1 MAEAP
6 GAGSAFALEEEVK
19 LQDQFSPTGEV
30 EARVLAEVSV
40 EKLGQ
45 HLSEIAKWQRDSGSA
60 EEAEAFAY
68 IRREMESYG
77 LEVTLHQAEGL
88 ISWPGEASLQV
99 LSPEQISVEC
109 ITHAFAKETGPE
121 GLEGEVVFVG
131 GGSPEDFDRVDLRG
145 RIAVVEGLGSPEK
158 AWNAEQHGV
167 AGLVFINDDHL
178 HQSTLST
185 IWGSPTPE
193 TVHRLPKVPG
203 VSIVR
208 QDGERLRQLTAGG
221 PVSVRLV
228 TEVTTVWRPIPVLTA
243 DLLAGS
249 DPHPFVLFA
258 GHVDGW
264 YHGAMDNGSANATMI
279 EVARLLT
286 PHRSELRRGVRW
298 AFWSGHSHGRYAGS
312 TWYVDH
318 FWRELH
324 RRCVAH
330 VNIDSTGAM
339 GATILSDTVTMAE
352 TKGFAGSVI
361 ADLTGQ
367 QLNYRR
373 VNRAGDQS
381 FWGVGLPSM
390 FMTLSHR
397 PVTTAPAFAA
407 HSGVTSSSG
416 GSGKT
421 GWWWHGKED
430 TVDKLDP
437 ANMVRDTRIYASV
450 VSRLCTAPVLP
461 FDYAAAARE
470 MGEHMAR
477 YQTASGDGFDL
488 SEPIALATELAS
500 VLGQFRKEVDARVAE
515 GRADEATCSA
525 ADAALVRLGH
535 LLIPLNYSVVDP
547 FDLDLAQTMSPVP
560 ILAPAAR
567 LAGLDPVSNE
577 SHFLITRLLRERNK
591 MVAGLEDALEV
602 ARQALVWVRQ

>member
-1 MAEAP
+1 MH
-6 GAGSAFALEEEVK
+6 
-19 LQDQFSPTGEV
+19 DQLSPTGDV
-30 EARVLAEVSV
+30 ESRVLAEVSA

-45 HLSEIAKWQRDSGSA
+45 HLREIAKWRRDSGST

-88 ISWPGEASLQV
+88 ISWPGAASLQV
-99 LSPEQISVEC
+99 LSPERFELEC
-109 ITHAFAKETGPE
+109 ITHAFATSTGLE
-121 GLEGEVVFVG
+121 GLEGELVFVG
-131 GGSPEDFDRVDLRG
+131 GGSPEDFDRVDPRG

-158 AWNAEQHGV
+158 AWNAEQRGV
-167 AGLVFINDDHL
+167 LGLIFINDDHL

-193 TVHRLPKVPG
+193 TAHRLPKVPG
-203 VSIVR
+203 ISIVR
-208 QDGERLRQLTAGG
+208 QDGERLRQLSAGG
-221 PVSVRLV
+221 PVRVRLV
-228 TEVTTVWRPIPVLTA
+228 TEVTTIWRPIPVMTA
-243 DLLAGS
+243 DLLAGN
-249 DPHPFVLFA
+249 DLRPFVLFA

-264 YHGAMDNGSANATMI
+264 YYGAMDNGSANATMI
-279 EVARLLT
+279 EVARLLA
-286 PHRSELRRGVRW
+286 PHRDKLRRGVRW

-312 TWYVDH
+312 TWYADH

-330 VNIDSTGAM
+330 LNIDSTGAM

-352 TKGFAGSVI
+352 TRGFAGRVI

-407 HSGVTSSSG
+407 HSGTTSSSG

-470 MGEHMAR
+470 MGEQMAR
-477 YQTASGDGFDL
+477 YQIASRDRFDL
-488 SEPIALATELAS
+488 SEPVALATKLAS
-500 VLGQFRKEVDARVAE
+500 ILGQFRKEVDARVAE
-515 GRADEATCSA
+515 GRADDATCST
-525 ADAALVRLGH
+525 ADEALVRLGH
-535 LLIPLNYSVVDP
+535 LLIPLNYSVAGP
-547 FDLDLAQTMSPVP
+547 FDLDPAQTMPPVP
-560 ILAPAAR
+560 ILAPAAH
-567 LAGLDPVSNE
+567 LAGLDPASNE
-577 SHFLITRLLRERNK
+577 YHFLITRLLRERNK
-591 MVAGLEDALEV
+591 MVAGLEEALEV
-602 ARQALVWVRQ
+602 ARQALARVGQ